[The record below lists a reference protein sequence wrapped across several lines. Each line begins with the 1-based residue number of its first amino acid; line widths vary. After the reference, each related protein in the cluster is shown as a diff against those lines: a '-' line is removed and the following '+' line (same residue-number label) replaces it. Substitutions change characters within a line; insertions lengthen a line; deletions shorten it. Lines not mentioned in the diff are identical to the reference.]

1 MINSSEGDVV
11 VELCNWKTRDT
22 MKTAFLLLRWMVTTD
37 RVNSRSIDERKLG
50 CNLFISHSS
59 LMMWSS
65 TWTWTQLAALL
76 LAPLSFLLFLAIV
89 PAPSQLPTPK
99 LHHILQMSMLHKAPY
114 YSYIPITFHQYITR
128 SQHTRTCMSSKQG
141 LLFSIVLNSPFTSCY
156 TKWVFVLPIQVE
168 QTLRWMWCSPPCF
181 HVAAQLQLCQNSLAF
196 QESAKYTLKL
206 YQPHAW

>member
-65 TWTWTQLAALL
+65 TWTWTQLALL
-76 LAPLSFLLFLAIV
+76 LTPLHSFLLFLALV
-89 PAPSQLPTPK
+89 PALSQLPTPK
-99 LHHILQMSMLHKAPY
+99 LHHILYMSM
-114 YSYIPITFHQYITR
+114 S
-128 SQHTRTCMSSKQG
+128 
-141 LLFSIVLNSPFTSCY
+141 LL
-156 TKWVFVLPIQVE
+156 
-168 QTLRWMWCSPPCF
+168 
-181 HVAAQLQLCQNSLAF
+181 
-196 QESAKYTLKL
+196 
-206 YQPHAW
+206 